1 MDGGRTGDEPDRDGP
16 ELDGAA
22 IDALFDTLARY
33 VRVRERAT
41 HTTFRFGGGEIETAA
56 FKGLFHLARGPMR
69 SRELAESLNADPST
83 VSRYVTQLVD
93 LGLVRREADPDDG
106 RATLLVITGDGRDR
120 VTAMRA
126 VRRTALNSA
135 MSDWTDDELWT
146 LVRLLGRFVTAT
158 ESVIFAPDAG
168 GCAGP
173 DGRPLQNGKGPQ

>member
-1 MDGGRTGDEPDRDGP
+1 M
-16 ELDGAA
+16 
-22 IDALFDTLARY
+22 
-33 VRVRERAT
+33 
-41 HTTFRFGGGEIETAA
+41 
-56 FKGLFHLARGPMR
+56 
-69 SRELAESLNADPST
+69 
-83 VSRYVTQLVD
+83 
-93 LGLVRREADPDDG
+93 
-106 RATLLVITGDGRDR
+106 ITGDGRDR